1 MDALSTLFERFL
13 RERRYLKNVTPKTVV
28 WYETAFLALSR
39 AVRLSG
45 PSDLNRSVLQDFVV
59 GLRERGL
66 SPVSCNTYL
75 KALNAFFAWLHA
87 EGHLLEPLVLS
98 PQRTEKPV
106 LTVLSEEQLKRL
118 IAFRPKGLSQSRA
131 HVLACTLMDRDVGG
145 CR

>member
-1 MDALSTLFERFL
+1 
-13 RERRYLKNVTPKTVV
+13 
-28 WYETAFLALSR
+28 
-39 AVRLSG
+39 
-45 PSDLNRSVLQDFVV
+45 
-59 GLRERGL
+59 
-66 SPVSCNTYL
+66 VSCNTYL